1 MSTIIIQT
9 NTSDDEI
16 AAALAA
22 VRCYIQETTEEPH
35 ALVST
40 EHIWRV
46 AAKLEAQGHSIIRNG
61 AQSSWVGA
69 ERTWRLRNW
78 SRGIVGS

>member
-1 MSTIIIQT
+1 MSAIITQT
-9 NTSDDEI
+9 NTRDDEI

-35 ALVST
+35 ALVSP
-40 EHIWRV
+40 ECAWRV

-61 AQSSWVGA
+61 AQSSWASA
-69 ERTWRLRNW
+69 ERTWRLRDW

>member
-9 NTSDDEI
+9 NTRDDEI

-22 VRCYIQETTEEPH
+22 VRCYIQETTEDSH
-35 ALVST
+35 ATVSV
-40 EHIWRV
+40 EDAWRV

-61 AQSSWVGA
+61 AQSSWATA

-78 SRGIVGS
+78 SKGIVGS

>member
-1 MSTIIIQT
+1 MSTIISQT

-22 VRCYIQETTEEPH
+22 VRCYIQETTEGSYVEGSSEH
-35 ALVST
+35 A
-40 EHIWRV
+40 WRA

-61 AQSSWVGA
+61 AHSSWATA